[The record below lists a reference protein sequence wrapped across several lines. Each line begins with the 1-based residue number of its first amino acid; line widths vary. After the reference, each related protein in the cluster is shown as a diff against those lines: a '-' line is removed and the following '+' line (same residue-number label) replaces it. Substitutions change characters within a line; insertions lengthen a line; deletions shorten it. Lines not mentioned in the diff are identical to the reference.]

1 MANPAYIQ
9 SAISADPSSSGATSI
24 AVAYSTS
31 NLTAGSVLWCYC
43 NWYGTNVAPS
53 CSDGTNGSWVAG
65 PEAYNA
71 GETRGMAMFY
81 FVNTA
86 GGVKPTVTVSWGAT
100 SMTFRGLHIF
110 EVGPCATSGQPAG
123 TAPAIN
129 YQAAPGAGNN
139 AIVSG
144 NIDTTGNNNALIVG
158 ASISD
163 DALLDAGTSPLT
175 WNDRG
180 GWGSGFPSRAEDAV
194 LATGGTTHVAFTAHT
209 GTDNFQTGVMAFK
222 AVGGVSNLSIW
233 QSECIGSDGNLS

>member
-1 MANPAYIQ
+1 MQ
-9 SAISADPSSSGATSI
+9 
-24 AVAYSTS
+24 
-31 NLTAGSVLWCYC
+31 
-43 NWYGTNVAPS
+43 
-53 CSDGTNGSWVAG
+53 
-65 PEAYNA
+65 
-71 GETRGMAMFY
+71 
-81 FVNTA
+81 
-86 GGVKPTVTVSWGAT
+86 
-100 SMTFRGLHIF
+100 FRGLHIF
-110 EVGPCATSGQPAG
+110 EIGPCATSGQPAG

-129 YQAAPGAGNN
+129 YQTAPGTGAN
-139 AIVSG
+139 AIVSN
-144 NIDTTGNNNALIVG
+144 NIDTTGNANALIVG